1 MRDDCMCFTFTRLAR
16 LPPCTS
22 CLKWKTE
29 DKRCILSHSDSLCEF
44 HFFLLWA
51 EKVDNSTERRLILQR
66 HNENAFHLC
75 LLLSVTY
82 LVLGHYDWLHRHSDP
97 GGVAVIILM
106 RSATPFVQPE
116 FILPPPLTVS
126 VCVCSFVLR
135 RTLQL
140 WWPVQSSSHTA
151 TPSVSTE
158 SLLCYVRWKK

>member
-1 MRDDCMCFTFTRLAR
+1 MRDDYMCFTFTRLAR

-51 EKVDNSTERRLILQR
+51 QKVENSRERRLILQR

-82 LVLGHYDWLHRHSDP
+82 LVLGHYDWLHRHSDA

-116 FILPPPLTVS
+116 YLLPPPLTVS
-126 VCVCSFVLR
+126 VCALICAKTHSSTVMASAVIFTHSN
-135 RTLQL
+135 TL
-140 WWPVQSSSHTA
+140 
-151 TPSVSTE
+151 SVHRE
-158 SLLCYVRWKK
+158 PSLLC